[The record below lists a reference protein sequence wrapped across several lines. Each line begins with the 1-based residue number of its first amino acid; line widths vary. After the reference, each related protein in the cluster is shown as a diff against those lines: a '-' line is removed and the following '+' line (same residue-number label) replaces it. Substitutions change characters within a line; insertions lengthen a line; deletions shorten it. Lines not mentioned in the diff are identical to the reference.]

1 MNQDDFNSQP
11 FNGDPTG
18 NIPMAGIAGG
28 ALVQSTKF
36 PATMWGAAGG
46 THPQPL
52 PEARV
57 QLAETPPEVIRWA
70 LGLMTPNE
78 LAGALGVKEG
88 TLSVWRSTGE
98 GPKFIK
104 LGKQVFYRLDD
115 LSQWVWSKY
124 PQIKNQVADPAAGD
138 ASVEQEVFPFVQHDE
153 EAPKASGYGT
163 TTPWMPPKEEIPG
176 EGPTTGL

>member
-1 MNQDDFNSQP
+1 MSGDFP

-18 NIPMAGIAGG
+18 SIPMGTIAYDNLTG
-28 ALVQSTKF
+28 AQISPFISVPSSWPFQG
-36 PATMWGAAGG
+36 PV
-46 THPQPL
+46 PQP
-52 PEARV
+52 RV
-57 QLAETPPEVIRWA
+57 ELAETPPDVIRWA

-115 LSQWVWSKY
+115 LNQWVWSKY
-124 PQIKNQVADPAAGD
+124 PQVKNTHTEAGEGTHGKD
-138 ASVEQEVFPFVQHDE
+138 AEQEVFPFVQHDE
-153 EAPKASGYGT
+153 NQEPTEKSPG
-163 TTPWMPPKEEIPG
+163 PWSQA
-176 EGPTTGL
+176 PTTGL

>member
-1 MNQDDFNSQP
+1 MNYGPLPNPLCS
-11 FNGDPTG
+11 G
-18 NIPMAGIAGG
+18 N
-28 ALVQSTKF
+28 
-36 PATMWGAAGG
+36 
-46 THPQPL
+46 THTVTL

-57 QLAETPPEVIRWA
+57 ELAETPPEVIRWA

-124 PQIKNQVADPAAGD
+124 PQVKNTHTEAGEGTHGKD
-138 ASVEQEVFPFVQHDE
+138 AEQEVFPFVQHDE
-153 EAPKASGYGT
+153 NQEPKS
-163 TTPWMPPKEEIPG
+163 PG
-176 EGPTTGL
+176 SQAPTTGL

>member
-1 MNQDDFNSQP
+1 MSGNFP

-18 NIPMAGIAGG
+18 SIPMGTIAYDNLTG
-28 ALVQSTKF
+28 AQISPSFSVPYCW
-36 PATMWGAAGG
+36 PAHEPA
-46 THPQPL
+46 PQP
-52 PEARV
+52 RV
-57 QLAETPPEVIRWA
+57 ELAETPPDVIRWA

-115 LSQWVWSKY
+115 LNQWVWSKY
-124 PQIKNQVADPAAGD
+124 PQVKNTHTEAGAAGD
-138 ASVEQEVFPFVQHDE
+138 EKQEELPLETTE
-153 EAPKASGYGT
+153 EPRAPYPSQWVT
-163 TTPWMPPKEEIPG
+163 Q
-176 EGPTTGL
+176 TTGL